1 MHLYI
6 YILAHKENH
15 AETCCSMCYN
25 ELKHTFFTVAQV
37 LFLVIV

>member
-15 AETCCSMCYN
+15 AETCCSMCN

-37 LFLVIV
+37 LFLVVV